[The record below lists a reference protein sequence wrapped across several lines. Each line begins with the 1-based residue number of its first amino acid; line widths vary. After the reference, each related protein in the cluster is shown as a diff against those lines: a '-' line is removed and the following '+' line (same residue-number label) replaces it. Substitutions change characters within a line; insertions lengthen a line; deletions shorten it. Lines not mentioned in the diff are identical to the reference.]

1 MKTSDCIRCV
11 DFPCSD
17 IDTAGHLIPGREI
30 DLAGVRVVMIS
41 EAPPADSAEYFYAP
55 GDPAYMQTTLQAFD
69 EAGQP
74 VSTVDDILSL
84 DVYLT
89 TAIKC
94 AKIGYGIQT
103 ATIQNCSMLL
113 EQELALFPDARVYM
127 LMGDVA
133 IKALNAIARRAGAP
147 RVIPAGSTYKIR
159 AGEFWHGD
167 IRVFPSYAQ
176 TGKNY
181 LIEKS
186 KRRMI
191 AEDIRAAMAFLAG

>member
-17 IDTAGHLIPGREI
+17 VDTAGHLIPGREI
-30 DLAGVRVVMIS
+30 DPAAVRVVMIS

-55 GDPAYMQTTLQAFD
+55 GDPFYLQTTLQAFNQ
-69 EAGQP
+69 AGQP
-74 VSTVDDILSL
+74 VATLDDILSL
-84 DVYLT
+84 GVYLT

-159 AGEFWHGD
+159 AGEFWYGD
-167 IRVFPSYAQ
+167 VRVFPSYAQ